1 MRFDVIFALTDMA
14 QGEQPAHSATAAGFE
29 PAEPVT
35 ARRPLPAWLM
45 SVLLHAVV
53 LLVFGLTI
61 RVATPSGARVEPDRA
76 GGIVLVQ
83 RSEGR
88 RDYFDGRTEDAARQA
103 SPDSSAPATAA
114 AVLPSAAELP
124 FDLDGVLPPSG
135 SLTGAGDVGGILPDA
150 GDLTVGA
157 GPSKQIGGA
166 AQTQV
171 FGVQGTG
178 HEFVYVF
185 DRSGSMSGFGGRPLR
200 ASKRELIASLQDLG
214 KLHQFQIIF
223 YNQTPK
229 IFNPTGGTPQMFW
242 GSEPNKQMAEQFVK
256 GIVADG
262 STRHMSALSM
272 ALKMRPDV
280 IFFLTDAEDPQMTEE
295 ELAQVGRLNRGRE
308 TVINAIQ
315 FGFGPYDGE
324 DNFLKR
330 LARENRGQWA
340 YQDISKLRD

>member
-1 MRFDVIFALTDMA
+1 MARGLAL
-14 QGEQPAHSATAAGFE
+14 EQSADPVKIDP
-29 PAEPVT
+29 PAEMM
-35 ARRPLPAWLM
+35 ARRPVPAWVM
-45 SVLLHAVV
+45 SVVLHAAV

-61 RVATPSGARVEPDRA
+61 RVASPSGADVEPDRT
-76 GGIVLVQ
+76 GGIVLVK

-88 RDYFDGRTEDAARQA
+88 QEYFDRSDETADRQA
-103 SPDSSAPATAA
+103 SPDTAAPSTAA
-114 AVLPSAAELP
+114 AMLPSPAELP
-124 FDLDGVLPPSG
+124 VDFDGVLPAGGTSV
-135 SLTGAGDVGGILPDA
+135 GAGDVGGVLPDA
-150 GDLTVGA
+150 GDLTTGT

-171 FGVQGTG
+171 FGVQGVG

-200 ASKRELIASLQDLG
+200 AAKRELIASLQDLG

-229 IFNPTGGTPQMFW
+229 IFNPTGGTPQLFW
-242 GSEPNKQMAEQFVK
+242 GSDPNKQMAEQFVQ

-262 STRHMSALSM
+262 STRHMFALSM

-280 IFFLTDAEDPQMTEE
+280 IFFLTDAEDPQMTED
-295 ELAQVGRLNRGRE
+295 ELAQVGRLNVGRE

-340 YQDISKLRD
+340 YQDISKLPD

>member
-1 MRFDVIFALTDMA
+1 MA
-14 QGEQPAHSATAAGFE
+14 QGPAEKQPALTAE
-29 PAEPVT
+29 IDPPDEMV
-35 ARRPLPAWLM
+35 ARRPVPAWLM
-45 SVLLHAVV
+45 SVVLHAAV

-61 RVATPSGARVEPDRA
+61 RVATPSGADVEPDRT
-76 GGIVLVQ
+76 GGIVLVKRFEGQ
-83 RSEGR
+83 RE
-88 RDYFDGRTEDAARQA
+88 YFDGGDEAAARQA
-103 SPDSSAPATAA
+103 SPDAA
-114 AVLPSAAELP
+114 AQANAAAMLPSAAELP
-124 FDLDGVLPPSG
+124 FDLNGVLPPSG
-135 SLTGAGDVGGILPDA
+135 TLVGAGDVGGVLPDA

-157 GPSKQIGGA
+157 GPSRQIGGA
-166 AQTQV
+166 AQTEV
-171 FGVQGTG
+171 FGVQGVG

-200 ASKRELIASLQDLG
+200 AAKRELIASLQDLG

-229 IFNPTGGTPQMFW
+229 IFNPTGGTPQLFW
-242 GSEPNKQMAEQFVK
+242 GSQPNKGMAEQFVK

-262 STRHMSALSM
+262 STRHMFALSM

-280 IFFLTDAEDPQMTEE
+280 LFFLTDAEDPQMTED
-295 ELAQVGRLNRGRE
+295 ELAQVGRLNPGRE

-340 YQDISKLRD
+340 YQDISKLPD